1 MNKCVERDFYA
12 EKKAAEIAKLK
23 IENDENVIK
32 SKKISEPKADKISE
46 LELEIG
52 NLKESNEK
60 LKAEARN
67 IKVENENNLSKKDL
81 EINRLRSELL
91 VFTDRYDW
99 QFFKRV
105 LSVLKEDR
113 EREQVLDEYEAT
125 DLVES
130 LRLKP
135 KLQVKNIIYE
145 VLFNHAGECF
155 DFEEDDTSAE
165 TRVALILGE
174 IFTPEDPFKMLDE
187 FRLNRYCQGF
197 VHEMYR
203 QIRIREADY

>member
-105 LSVLKEDR
+105 LSSSA
-113 EREQVLDEYEAT
+113 DES
-125 DLVES
+125 DKV
-130 LRLKP
+130 
-135 KLQVKNIIYE
+135 I
-145 VLFNHAGECF
+145 
-155 DFEEDDTSAE
+155 
-165 TRVALILGE
+165 
-174 IFTPEDPFKMLDE
+174 
-187 FRLNRYCQGF
+187 
-197 VHEMYR
+197 
-203 QIRIREADY
+203 